1 MGDVTGRFVLW
12 SGVFDS
18 FSAAT
23 SDRAVFEQDV
33 WLSKSSDRAE
43 RAAAEH
49 ARNPALSRNAL
60 THEYVLPAVAA
71 SMARGGQTLRILDFG
86 GGMALTY
93 FAVADALPRGQPL
106 VFHIVESEPLCRR
119 ARELGLGDE
128 RLRFH
133 EDFPALQD
141 GVDIVHA
148 GSSIQYVEDWRGLL
162 ARLCAYQPSHLVL
175 ADVPAGDLPRSFV
188 SGQFFYGK
196 RIAHWFFRME
206 ELVAAIERNGYRL
219 TYKAPYVGSYLGER
233 RPLPMDG
240 LPETHRLSNFC
251 QLMFRRV

>member
-1 MGDVTGRFVLW
+1 MGEVAEPFVLW

-23 SDRAVFEQDV
+23 SDRAVFEEDV
-33 WLSKSSDRAE
+33 WLRKSSDRAE
-43 RAAAEH
+43 RAAEEH
-49 ARNPALSRNAL
+49 ARNPVLSRNAA
-60 THEYVLPAVAA
+60 THEYILPAVAA
-71 SMARGGQTLRILDFG
+71 SAARAGEILRILDFG

-93 FAVADALPRGQPL
+93 FAVADSLPREQPL

-119 ARELGLGDE
+119 ARELGLESE

-162 ARLCAYQPSHLVL
+162 TRLCSYRPSHLVL
-175 ADVPAGDLPRSFV
+175 ADVPAGDLPHSFV
-188 SGQFFYGK
+188 TGQYFYGR
-196 RIAHWFFRME
+196 RIAHWFFQMQ
-206 ELVAAIERNGYRL
+206 ELVAVIESNSYRL
-219 TYKAPYVGSYLGER
+219 MYKAPYIGSYLGER
-233 RPLPMDG
+233 RALPMDG
-240 LPETHRLSNFC
+240 LPQTHRLTNFC